1 MRLRNFAAR
10 KRKRGASLVM
20 VLVSMTILTIMGTL
34 FTTIAMRSY
43 QYSYSRMCR
52 QQAYYTA
59 TSSIESLYAKIKTNG
74 GLLNDIVTALDNA
87 YTSLT
92 KGPSEGSS
100 EGSSIGGINIDVT
113 TVRVKIGST
122 GGGEAAAEGV
132 VGSDFFYTYLGEC
145 DLWARYNNAKR
156 TEISLEAEATYN
168 GYSETARAIIA
179 KTNAA
184 ASELKKIFD
193 NTFCLQ
199 SPIST
204 IVAETTHGDIY
215 VSQPIADTDS
225 AVVQNLVENQT
236 ISADDIKA
244 YNTVFAALS
253 ENGITSND
261 HSGVPGQYLRY
272 TNGDII
278 TSGDEGKYNK
288 VLRYGVY
295 GNAQAS
301 TSNASLVGHT
311 KPLDMDNTPLKTS
324 NDIEKPIVNELVN
337 ELWYNDWVELYM
349 FSAAEGGTAVNG
361 DLYSNSKILIGV
373 LDRDTNGV
381 TYLRSWDNT
390 IKRSVFS
397 YNDDKL
403 DNYLN
408 SPEYEYL
415 TLNSEFEHGFK
426 NDVFFN
432 HKMDTLKVDR
442 SVFRLNGD
450 MYLWQDARIENFDS
464 KNVPKSDDENDDGKN
479 NIYAYKNLYID
490 GMYIKTG
497 WTTGANMPTTSN
509 VVVGGD
515 IVVKGN
521 AQIMNAT
528 IYGDV
533 YCYGDE
539 LTIVNCDIYG
549 NVYFTGSNFTADWM
563 HLYKTDGQG
572 GNLVINHD
580 GSNTNVTNYSTRDD
594 YDKKPD
600 NMTEYAWNN
609 NLFGTTHDVGGDNT
623 VYSWG
628 ATITNSDIYGTLWS
642 NVNTH
647 ILISKWDEGGD
658 SIPNYYGDI
667 YVSKYLFIDLIWT
680 YLAKAG
686 NDRIMQEAKDYLTD
700 DDRTSGHRENWLAYY
715 YDIPD
720 EKYEV
725 NDHYDVAATFN
736 CFEYT
741 KPSQVIYAERFQLRT
756 NQSDAQSLK
765 STDVNYLGHLYV
777 GEGGLYID
785 GNEDGHDGRGDGG
798 GNGKEGAYNGLSTKF
813 ESLYT
818 ASAGNIWDV
827 TVSNEIKNETVWYWD
842 GIIRKS
848 TSWYNYHG
856 MNYNGSVSAGEHKGG
871 YNTQLERYI
880 QNESMYRK
888 DGSTSTSSLNFSYM
902 HYIMHSIM
910 QVQDS
915 YAEKFD
921 DPIWKDKLIKIR
933 TWTAPEHSND
943 PGASPSVNYVGGE
956 TGIVYSTDEDVVNV
970 KGYLYYLSKINPAAG
985 SVSGTKG
992 AGDYTLTI
1000 KQSVCFSNWVD
1011 WSAFDRIVID
1021 TSKGN
1026 VYIRFLEGVELGK
1039 KGAKNYDEG
1048 AEVVLTGGSM
1058 VFWYLYENDSYDFKK
1073 PTLQVNS
1080 YTRLGLVSAETG
1092 SGYGYDGLYIIS
1104 NDDSLITMGSNA
1116 VLNGFVYTPHGQV
1129 FIAPAESSYAALNGC
1144 MAIESLIMLSDPDE
1158 WTKTFWDE
1166 VSELLPEG
1174 SAFGQW
1180 ITGGSEAIVD
1190 AIIKQYENI
1199 VFNYV
1204 QPPLIVD
1211 SNFGYGNTVGEIDDF
1226 GKVVWEF
1233 LGYY

>member
-1 MRLRNFAAR
+1 M
-10 KRKRGASLVM
+10 M

-59 TSSIESLYAKIKTNG
+59 TSSVESLYAKIKTNG
-74 GLLNDIVTALDNA
+74 GVLNDIVTALDNA

-179 KTNAA
+179 KTNRA

-225 AVVQNLVENQT
+225 AVVQEL
-236 ISADDIKA
+236 DITA

-253 ENGITSND
+253 KGGTYKG
-261 HSGVPGQYLRY
+261 HSGVPGQYLRD
-272 TNGDII
+272 GDGNII
-278 TSGDEGKYNK
+278 TDENTNEGKYNK
-288 VLRYGVY
+288 VLKVGVY

-311 KPLDMDNTPLKTS
+311 KPLDMDNTLMEKDTS
-324 NDIEKPIVNELVN
+324 TDPATY
-337 ELWYNDWVELYM
+337 WYNDWVELYM
-349 FSAAEGGTAVNG
+349 FSAVDGGTAVNG

-373 LDRDTNGV
+373 LDRDVNGV

-397 YNDDKL
+397 YNGDDPL
-403 DNYLN
+403 NNYLN
-408 SPEYEYL
+408 TNEFNSIK
-415 TLNSEFEHGFK
+415 LNRYFEHGFA
-426 NDVFFN
+426 NDVLFN
-432 HKMDTLKVDR
+432 HEKDPLDVDR

-490 GMYIKTG
+490 GMYIDN
-497 WTTGANMPTTSN
+497 WTFGATMPTTSN

-515 IVVKGN
+515 IVVQGN

-549 NVYFTGSNFTADWM
+549 NVYFTGSNFTADYM
-563 HLYKTDGQG
+563 RLFQTTDTKISTDNGIKIEKKNINSAKG
-572 GNLVINHD
+572 TYTNGIPDKGNLIINCATTD
-580 GSNTNVTNYSTRDD
+580 NLNVTGYDAKAGFGTKDDVGYTD
-594 YDKKPD
+594 YDK
-600 NMTEYAWNN
+600 MLSGETESYR
-609 NLFGTTHDVGGDNT
+609 
-623 VYSWG
+623 WG
-628 ATITNSDIYGTLWS
+628 ATLTNCWVLGTIWS

-647 ILISKWDEGGD
+647 IMCSKWDDGAGHELPD
-658 SIPNYYGDI
+658 YYGDI
-667 YVSKYLFIDLIWT
+667 YVSKYLFIDLIWPYEIEDQKLT
-680 YLAKAG
+680 AIGAG
-686 NDRIMQEAKDYLTD
+686 WDHGQYSPVPPHRQDGQISSYHANWHGFTEKEAEDLGYRTQKQAQAAYDYFADAL
-700 DDRTSGHRENWLAYY
+700 R
-715 YDIPD
+715 
-720 EKYEV
+720 
-725 NDHYDVAATFN
+725 FN
-736 CFEYT
+736 CFEALDPNT
-741 KPSQVIYAERFQLRT
+741 QKIYAERFQFRL
-756 NQSDAQSLK
+756 NQTDGLSGTQDSDVSHLGTLLVGSGGIYVDGNPEGNDEDKWREDVESIQFENIYSMSSAGQMWEYEVNEYGAHFFDVDASTIVNGLNQGCSTIDDSLK
-765 STDVNYLGHLYV
+765 SLLA
-777 GEGGLYID
+777 EL
-785 GNEDGHDGRGDGG
+785 G
-798 GNGKEGAYNGLSTKF
+798 GNGLTSRKEA
-813 ESLYT
+813 
-818 ASAGNIWDV
+818 A
-827 TVSNEIKNETVWYWD
+827 
-842 GIIRKS
+842 
-848 TSWYNYHG
+848 
-856 MNYNGSVSAGEHKGG
+856 
-871 YNTQLERYI
+871 
-880 QNESMYRK
+880 
-888 DGSTSTSSLNFSYM
+888 
-902 HYIMHSIM
+902 
-910 QVQDS
+910 
-915 YAEKFD
+915 FD
-921 DPIWKDKLIKIR
+921 NNAVWKDKLIKIR
-933 TWTAPEHSND
+933 TWTAPKHSTD
-943 PGASPSVNYVGGE
+943 PGASTSVNYVGGE
-956 TGIVYSTDEDVVNV
+956 AGIEYTDASDFKVYLDHLR
-970 KGYLYYLSKINPAAG
+970 KNPAAG
-985 SVSGTKG
+985 SVSGTQG
-992 AGDYTLTI
+992 NGDYTLTI
-1000 KQSVCFSNWVD
+1000 KQSVCFSDWVD
-1011 WSAFDRIVID
+1011 WSAFDKIVID

-1026 VYIRFLEGVELGK
+1026 VYIRFLNGVELGK
-1039 KGAKNYDEG
+1039 KSATNYDEG

-1058 VFWYLYENDSYDFKK
+1058 VFWYLYESDSYDFKK
-1073 PTLQVNS
+1073 PTLQVNP

-1174 SAFGQW
+1174 SAFGYW

-1211 SNFGYGNTVGEIDDF
+1211 FDFSYGNYEGEIDDF

>member
-1 MRLRNFAAR
+1 MRLRHFAAR

-59 TSSIESLYAKIKTNG
+59 TSSVESLYAKIKTNG
-74 GLLNDIVTALDNA
+74 GVLNDIVTALDNA

-225 AVVQNLVENQT
+225 AVVQDL
-236 ISADDIKA
+236 DITA

-253 ENGITSND
+253 AKNGTYNG
-261 HSGVPGQYLRY
+261 HSGVPGQYLRD
-272 TNGDII
+272 GDGNII
-278 TSGDEGKYNK
+278 TSGVEGKYNQVLK
-288 VLRYGVY
+288 VGVY

-301 TSNASLVGHT
+301 TSNASLTGHT
-311 KPLDMDNTPLKTS
+311 KPLDMDNTLMEKDTS
-324 NDIEKPIVNELVN
+324 TDPATY
-337 ELWYNDWVELYM
+337 WYNDWVELYM
-349 FSAAEGGTAVNG
+349 FSAVDGGTAVNG

-373 LDRDTNGV
+373 LDRDVNGV

-397 YNDDKL
+397 YNGDDPL

-408 SPEYEYL
+408 TNEFNGIK
-415 TLNSEFEHGFK
+415 LNSEFEHGFK
-426 NDVFFN
+426 DDVFFN
-432 HKMDTLKVDR
+432 HKTDPLDVDR

-464 KNVPKSDDENDDGKN
+464 KNVPKSDDEDDDGKN

-490 GMYIKTG
+490 GMYIDN
-497 WTTGANMPTTSN
+497 WTSGAAMPTSSN

-515 IVVKGN
+515 IVVRGN

-563 HLYKTDGQG
+563 HLRQTDGQG
-572 GNLVINHD
+572 GNLVINYTGNNTAVTSYAEYYYDED
-580 GSNTNVTNYSTRDD
+580 GE
-594 YDKKPD
+594 KKP
-600 NMTEYAWNN
+600 T
-609 NLFGTTHDVGGDNT
+609 FGTTHDVGNT
-623 VYSWG
+623 PAHSWG
-628 ATITNSDIYGTLWS
+628 ATITNCHIYGTLWS

-647 ILISKWDEGGD
+647 ILCSKWEEGTLGFGGELPD
-658 SIPNYYGDI
+658 YYGNI
-667 YVSKYLFIDLIWT
+667 YVDAYLFIDLTWT
-680 YLAKAG
+680 YLADADDDG
-686 NDRIMQEAKDYLTD
+686 IMQAAKDYLTED
-700 DDRTSGHRENWLAYY
+700 RRTSGHRENWNSNL
-715 YDIPD
+715 
-720 EKYEV
+720 
-725 NDHYDVAATFN
+725 NDDYNTALRFN
-736 CFEYT
+736 CFE
-741 KPSQVIYAERFQLRT
+741 KAGDQVIYADRFQFRLNQVHWRT
-756 NQSDAQSLK
+756 GLEELWYDADISH
-765 STDVNYLGHLYV
+765 LGTLLV
-777 GEGGLYID
+777 GDGGLYID
-785 GNEDGHDGRGDGG
+785 GNPAGNGGNTGHSIQFDNIYSMSAGQRWEYTVHGTEAASDAIGISSKLGQSGCFTIDDSLKSLLAKLG
-798 GNGKEGAYNGLSTKF
+798 GNGLTAHKEA
-813 ESLYT
+813 
-818 ASAGNIWDV
+818 A
-827 TVSNEIKNETVWYWD
+827 
-842 GIIRKS
+842 
-848 TSWYNYHG
+848 
-856 MNYNGSVSAGEHKGG
+856 
-871 YNTQLERYI
+871 
-880 QNESMYRK
+880 
-888 DGSTSTSSLNFSYM
+888 
-902 HYIMHSIM
+902 
-910 QVQDS
+910 
-915 YAEKFD
+915 FD
-921 DPIWKDKLIKIR
+921 DNAVWKDKLIKIR
-933 TWTAPEHSND
+933 TWTAPKHSTD
-943 PGASPSVNYVGGE
+943 PGASTSVNYVGGE
-956 TGIVYSTDEDVVNV
+956 AGIEYTDASDFKVYLDHLR
-970 KGYLYYLSKINPAAG
+970 KNPAAG
-985 SVSGTKG
+985 SVTGKAG
-992 AGDYTLTI
+992 NGDYTLTI
-1000 KQSVCFSNWVD
+1000 KQSVCFSDWVD
-1011 WSAFDRIVID
+1011 WSAFDKIVID

-1058 VFWYLYENDSYDFKK
+1058 VFWYLYESGSYDFNT
-1073 PTLQVNS
+1073 PTLQVNP

-1104 NDDSLITMGSNA
+1104 NDDSLITMGQNA

-1158 WTKTFWDE
+1158 WTETFWDKLGGLFGNT
-1166 VSELLPEG
+1166 S
-1174 SAFGQW
+1174 FGQW
-1180 ITGGSEAIVD
+1180 VTGGSEAIVD

-1211 SNFGYGNTVGEIDDF
+1211 FNFSYGNTEGEISDF
-1226 GKVVWEF
+1226 GQVVWEF

>member
-1 MRLRNFAAR
+1 MRFGRMAGR

-59 TSSIESLYAKIKTNG
+59 TSSVESLYAKIKTNG
-74 GLLNDIVTALDNA
+74 SILNDITTALNDA
-87 YTSLT
+87 YEDLN
-92 KGPSEGSS
+92 GEALG
-100 EGSSIGGINIDVT
+100 IDVT
-113 TVRVKIGST
+113 TIRVKIGST
-122 GGGEAAAEGV
+122 HGDPVTEERAV

-179 KTNAA
+179 KTNRA

-225 AVVQNLVENQT
+225 AVVQDL
-236 ISADDIKA
+236 DITA

-253 ENGITSND
+253 AKNGTYNG
-261 HSGVPGQYLRY
+261 HSGVPGQYLRD
-272 TNGDII
+272 GDGNII
-278 TSGDEGKYNK
+278 TSGVEGKYNQVLK
-288 VLRYGVY
+288 VGVY

-301 TSNASLVGHT
+301 TSNALLVGHT
-311 KPLDMDNTPLKTS
+311 KPLDMDNTLMEKDTS
-324 NDIEKPIVNELVN
+324 TDPATY
-337 ELWYNDWVELYM
+337 WYNDWVELYM
-349 FSAAEGGTAVNG
+349 FSAVKGGTAVNG
-361 DLYSNSKILIGV
+361 DLYADSKILIGV
-373 LDRDTNGV
+373 LDRDVNGV

-397 YNDDKL
+397 YNGDDPL

-408 SPEYEYL
+408 TNEFNGIK
-415 TLNSEFEHGFK
+415 LNRYFEHGFA

-432 HKMDTLKVDR
+432 HEKDPLDVDR

-464 KNVPKSDDENDDGKN
+464 KNVPKSDDEDDDGKN

-490 GMYIKTG
+490 GMYIDN
-497 WTTGANMPTTSN
+497 WTIGATMPTTSN

-515 IVVKGN
+515 IVVQGN

-563 HLYKTDGQG
+563 HLRQTDGQG
-572 GNLVINHD
+572 GNLVINYT
-580 GSNTNVTNYSTRDD
+580 GKNTAVTSYTEYYIDENDE
-594 YDKKPD
+594 KKP
-600 NMTEYAWNN
+600 T
-609 NLFGTTHDVGGDNT
+609 FGTTHDVGNT
-623 VYSWG
+623 PAHSWG

-647 ILISKWDEGGD
+647 LLISKWDEGSN

-680 YLAKAG
+680 YLAKADDDG
-686 NDRIMQEAKDYLTD
+686 IMQAAKDYLTED
-700 DDRTSGHRENWLAYY
+700 RRTSGHRENWLS
-715 YDIPD
+715 D
-720 EKYEV
+720 V
-725 NDHYDVAATFN
+725 NDSYIDALRYN
-736 CFEYT
+736 CFE
-741 KPSQVIYAERFQLRT
+741 KAENGQMIYAGRFQFRLNQTKDISVAQRADVSKLGT
-756 NQSDAQSLK
+756 VLVGNGGIYVDGNPHRHDEEDYHALHPTEGDPNDHSIKFENIYSMSSAGQMWEYNVHGTQNFNVAEKTIKDKLNQSGCSSIDDSLK
-765 STDVNYLGHLYV
+765 SLLAK
-777 GEGGLYID
+777 L
-785 GNEDGHDGRGDGG
+785 G
-798 GNGKEGAYNGLSTKF
+798 GNGLTAHKEA
-813 ESLYT
+813 
-818 ASAGNIWDV
+818 A
-827 TVSNEIKNETVWYWD
+827 
-842 GIIRKS
+842 
-848 TSWYNYHG
+848 
-856 MNYNGSVSAGEHKGG
+856 
-871 YNTQLERYI
+871 
-880 QNESMYRK
+880 
-888 DGSTSTSSLNFSYM
+888 
-902 HYIMHSIM
+902 
-910 QVQDS
+910 
-915 YAEKFD
+915 FD
-921 DPIWKDKLIKIR
+921 DNAVWKDKLIKIR
-933 TWTAPEHSND
+933 TWTAPKHSTD
-943 PGASPSVNYVGGE
+943 PGASTSVNYVGGE
-956 TGIVYSTDEDVVNV
+956 TGIKYSTD
-970 KGYLYYLSKINPAAG
+970 GYLDYLSKNSAAG
-985 SVSGTKG
+985 SVTGTPG
-992 AGDYTLTI
+992 NGDYTLTI
-1000 KQSVCFSNWVD
+1000 KQSVCFSDWVD

-1026 VYIRFLEGVELGK
+1026 VYIRFLNGVELGK
-1039 KGAKNYDEG
+1039 KSATNYDEG

-1058 VFWYLYENDSYDFKK
+1058 TFWYLYESDSYDFKK

-1174 SAFGQW
+1174 SAFGYW

-1211 SNFGYGNTVGEIDDF
+1211 FDFSYGNYEGEVSDF
-1226 GKVVWEF
+1226 GQVVWEF

>member
-1 MRLRNFAAR
+1 MRLRHFAAR

-59 TSSIESLYAKIKTNG
+59 TSSVESLYAKIKTNG
-74 GLLNDIVTALDNA
+74 SILNDITTALNDA
-87 YTSLT
+87 YEDLN
-92 KGPSEGSS
+92 GAALG
-100 EGSSIGGINIDVT
+100 IDVT
-113 TVRVKIGST
+113 TIRVKIGST
-122 GGGEAAAEGV
+122 HGDPVTEERAV

-225 AVVQNLVENQT
+225 AAVQDL
-236 ISADDIKA
+236 DITA

-253 ENGITSND
+253 AKNGTYNG
-261 HSGVPGQYLRY
+261 HSGVPGQYLRD
-272 TNGDII
+272 GDGNII
-278 TSGDEGKYNK
+278 TSGVEGKYNQVLK
-288 VLRYGVY
+288 VGVY

-301 TSNASLVGHT
+301 TSNASLTGHT
-311 KPLDMDNTPLKTS
+311 KPLDMDNTLMEKDTS
-324 NDIEKPIVNELVN
+324 TDPATY
-337 ELWYNDWVELYM
+337 WYNDWVELYM
-349 FSAAEGGTAVNG
+349 FSAVDGGTAVNG

-373 LDRDTNGV
+373 LDRDVNGV

-397 YNDDKL
+397 YNGDDPL

-408 SPEYEYL
+408 TNEFNGIK
-415 TLNSEFEHGFK
+415 LNSEFEHGFK
-426 NDVFFN
+426 DDVFFN
-432 HKMDTLKVDR
+432 HKTDPLDVDR

-464 KNVPKSDDENDDGKN
+464 KNVPKSDDEDDDGKN

-490 GMYIKTG
+490 GMYIDN
-497 WTTGANMPTTSN
+497 WTSGAAMPTSSN

-515 IVVKGN
+515 IVVRGN

-563 HLYKTDGQG
+563 HLRQTDGQG
-572 GNLVINHD
+572 GNLVINYTGNNTAVTSYAEYYYDED
-580 GSNTNVTNYSTRDD
+580 GE
-594 YDKKPD
+594 KKP
-600 NMTEYAWNN
+600 T
-609 NLFGTTHDVGGDNT
+609 FGTTHDVGNT
-623 VYSWG
+623 PAHSWG
-628 ATITNSDIYGTLWS
+628 ATITNCHIYGTLWS

-647 ILISKWDEGGD
+647 ILCSKWEEGTLGFGGELPD
-658 SIPNYYGDI
+658 YYGNI
-667 YVSKYLFIDLIWT
+667 YVDAYLFIDLTWT
-680 YLAKAG
+680 YLADADDDG
-686 NDRIMQEAKDYLTD
+686 IMQAAKDYLTED
-700 DDRTSGHRENWLAYY
+700 RRTSGHRENWNSNL
-715 YDIPD
+715 
-720 EKYEV
+720 
-725 NDHYDVAATFN
+725 NDDYNTALRFN
-736 CFEYT
+736 CFE
-741 KPSQVIYAERFQLRT
+741 KAGDQVIYADRFQFRLNQVHWRT
-756 NQSDAQSLK
+756 GLEELWYDADISH
-765 STDVNYLGHLYV
+765 LGTLLV
-777 GEGGLYID
+777 GDGGLYID
-785 GNEDGHDGRGDGG
+785 GNPAGNGGNTGHSIQFDNIYSMSAGQRWEYTVHGTEAASDAIGISSKLGQSGCFTIDDSLKSLLAKLG
-798 GNGKEGAYNGLSTKF
+798 GNGLTAHKEA
-813 ESLYT
+813 
-818 ASAGNIWDV
+818 A
-827 TVSNEIKNETVWYWD
+827 
-842 GIIRKS
+842 
-848 TSWYNYHG
+848 
-856 MNYNGSVSAGEHKGG
+856 
-871 YNTQLERYI
+871 
-880 QNESMYRK
+880 
-888 DGSTSTSSLNFSYM
+888 
-902 HYIMHSIM
+902 
-910 QVQDS
+910 
-915 YAEKFD
+915 FD
-921 DPIWKDKLIKIR
+921 DNAVWKDKLIKIR
-933 TWTAPEHSND
+933 TWTAPKHSTD
-943 PGASPSVNYVGGE
+943 PGASTSVNYVGGE
-956 TGIVYSTDEDVVNV
+956 AGIEYTDASDFKVYLDHLR
-970 KGYLYYLSKINPAAG
+970 KNPAAG
-985 SVSGTKG
+985 SVTGKAG
-992 AGDYTLTI
+992 NGDYTLTI
-1000 KQSVCFSNWVD
+1000 KQSVCFSDWVD
-1011 WSAFDRIVID
+1011 WSAFDKIVID

-1058 VFWYLYENDSYDFKK
+1058 VFWYLYESVSYDFDT
-1073 PTLQVNS
+1073 PTLEVNP

-1104 NDDSLITMGSNA
+1104 NDDSLITMGTNA

-1158 WTKTFWDE
+1158 WTETFWDKIGG
-1166 VSELLPEG
+1166 LLPEG
-1174 SAFGQW
+1174 SPIRQW

-1211 SNFGYGNTVGEIDDF
+1211 FDFSYGNYEGEVNDF
-1226 GKVVWEF
+1226 GQVVWEF

>member
-1 MRLRNFAAR
+1 MWLRRFAAR

-59 TSSIESLYAKIKTNG
+59 TSSVESLYAKIKTNG
-74 GLLNDIVTALDNA
+74 SILNDITTALNDA
-87 YTSLT
+87 YEDLN
-92 KGPSEGSS
+92 GAALG
-100 EGSSIGGINIDVT
+100 IDVT
-113 TVRVKIGST
+113 TIRVKIGST
-122 GGGEAAAEGV
+122 HGDPVTEERAV

-179 KTNAA
+179 KTNRA

-225 AVVQNLVENQT
+225 AVVQEL
-236 ISADDIKA
+236 DITA
-244 YNTVFAALS
+244 YNKVFAALS
-253 ENGITSND
+253 EGGTYNG

-278 TSGDEGKYNK
+278 TSGVEGKYNEVLK
-288 VLRYGVY
+288 VGVY

-311 KPLDMDNTPLKTS
+311 KPLDMDNTPLTASFIKQPKE
-324 NDIEKPIVNELVN
+324 DD
-337 ELWYNDWVELYM
+337 LWYNDWVELYM
-349 FSAAEGGTAVNG
+349 FSATKGGTAVNG

-373 LDRDTNGV
+373 LDRDVNGV

-397 YNDDKL
+397 YNGDDPL
-403 DNYLN
+403 NNYLN
-408 SPEYEYL
+408 SLEYNNL
-415 TLNSEFEHGFK
+415 TLDNKFEHGFA
-426 NDVFFN
+426 NGDGVAVDVFFN
-432 HKMDTLKVDR
+432 HKTDPLDVGR

-490 GMYIKTG
+490 GMYIDN
-497 WTTGANMPTTSN
+497 WTSGAAMPTSSN

-515 IVVKGN
+515 IVVQGN

-549 NVYFTGSNFTADWM
+549 NVYFTGSNFTADYM
-563 HLYKTDGQG
+563 RLFQTTDTKISTDNGIKIEKENINSAKG
-572 GNLVINHD
+572 TYTNGIPDKGNLIINCTT
-580 GSNTNVTNYSTRDD
+580 NNLNVTGYDEKAGFGTKDDVGYSD
-594 YDKKPD
+594 YDK
-600 NMTEYAWNN
+600 MLSRETEY
-609 NLFGTTHDVGGDNT
+609 
-623 VYSWG
+623 YRWG
-628 ATITNSDIYGTLWS
+628 ATLTNCWVLGTIWS

-647 ILISKWDEGGD
+647 IMCSKWDDGTGHELPD
-658 SIPNYYGDI
+658 YYGDI
-667 YVSKYLFIDLIWT
+667 YVSEYLFIDLIWPYEIADQDLT
-680 YLAKAG
+680 AIGAG
-686 NDRIMQEAKDYLTD
+686 WNHKYNPSGMPTRQDGQISSYHANWHGFTEEEAKKLGITDFWGNGDKDEAQAKYDYFADAL
-700 DDRTSGHRENWLAYY
+700 R
-715 YDIPD
+715 
-720 EKYEV
+720 
-725 NDHYDVAATFN
+725 FN
-736 CFEYT
+736 CFEALDPDT
-741 KPSQVIYAERFQLRT
+741 QKIYAERFQFRL
-756 NQSDAQSLK
+756 NQTGGLSGAQDSDVSHLGTLLVGSGGIYVDGNPEGNDEDKWLNDVESIQFENIYSMSPGRQMWEYEVVGENGAERFEVDASTIVNGLNQGCSTIDDSLK
-765 STDVNYLGHLYV
+765 SLLAK
-777 GEGGLYID
+777 L
-785 GNEDGHDGRGDGG
+785 G
-798 GNGKEGAYNGLSTKF
+798 GNGLTAHKEA
-813 ESLYT
+813 
-818 ASAGNIWDV
+818 A
-827 TVSNEIKNETVWYWD
+827 
-842 GIIRKS
+842 
-848 TSWYNYHG
+848 
-856 MNYNGSVSAGEHKGG
+856 
-871 YNTQLERYI
+871 
-880 QNESMYRK
+880 
-888 DGSTSTSSLNFSYM
+888 
-902 HYIMHSIM
+902 
-910 QVQDS
+910 
-915 YAEKFD
+915 FD
-921 DPIWKDKLIKIR
+921 DNAVWKDKLIKIR
-933 TWTAPEHSND
+933 TWTAPKHSTD
-943 PGASPSVNYVGGE
+943 PGASTSVNYVGGE
-956 TGIVYSTDEDVVNV
+956 AGIEYTDASDFKVYLDHLR
-970 KGYLYYLSKINPAAG
+970 KNPAAG
-985 SVSGTKG
+985 SVTGKAG
-992 AGDYTLTI
+992 NGDYTLTI
-1000 KQSVCFSNWVD
+1000 KQSVCFSDWVD
-1011 WSAFDRIVID
+1011 WSAFDKIVID

-1058 VFWYLYENDSYDFKK
+1058 VFWYLYESVSYDFDT
-1073 PTLQVNS
+1073 PTLEVNP

-1104 NDDSLITMGSNA
+1104 NDDSLITMGTNA

-1158 WTKTFWDE
+1158 WTETFWDKIGG
-1166 VSELLPEG
+1166 LLPEG
-1174 SAFGQW
+1174 SPIRQW

-1190 AIIKQYENI
+1190 AVIKQYENI

-1211 SNFGYGNTVGEIDDF
+1211 FDFSYGNYEGEVNDF
-1226 GKVVWEF
+1226 GQVVWEF

>member
-1 MRLRNFAAR
+1 M
-10 KRKRGASLVM
+10 M

-59 TSSIESLYAKIKTNG
+59 TSSVESLYAKIKTNG
-74 GLLNDIVTALDNA
+74 GVLNDIVTALDNA

-225 AVVQNLVENQT
+225 AVVQDL
-236 ISADDIKA
+236 DITA

-253 ENGITSND
+253 AKNGTYNG
-261 HSGVPGQYLRY
+261 HSGVPGQYLRD
-272 TNGDII
+272 GDGNII
-278 TSGDEGKYNK
+278 TSGVEGKYNQVLK
-288 VLRYGVY
+288 VGVY

-301 TSNASLVGHT
+301 TSNASLTGHT
-311 KPLDMDNTPLKTS
+311 KPLDMDNTLMEKDTS
-324 NDIEKPIVNELVN
+324 TDPATY
-337 ELWYNDWVELYM
+337 WYNDWVELYM
-349 FSAAEGGTAVNG
+349 FSAVDGGTAVNG

-373 LDRDTNGV
+373 LDRDVNGV

-397 YNDDKL
+397 YNGDDPL

-408 SPEYEYL
+408 TNEFNGIK
-415 TLNSEFEHGFK
+415 LNSEFEHGFK
-426 NDVFFN
+426 DDVFFN
-432 HKMDTLKVDR
+432 HKTDPLEVDR

-464 KNVPKSDDENDDGKN
+464 KNVPKSEDENDDGKN

-490 GMYIKTG
+490 GMYIDTG

-515 IVVKGN
+515 IVVRGN

-549 NVYFTGSNFTADWM
+549 NVYFTGSNFTADYM
-563 HLYKTDGQG
+563 RLFQTTDTEISTDGG
-572 GNLVINHD
+572 TKIANINSAKGTYTNGIPDKGNLIINCTT
-580 GSNTNVTNYSTRDD
+580 NLNVTGYDKKAGFGTKDDVGYSD
-594 YDKKPD
+594 YDKKLSGE
-600 NMTEYAWNN
+600 TESYR
-609 NLFGTTHDVGGDNT
+609 
-623 VYSWG
+623 WG
-628 ATITNSDIYGTLWS
+628 ATLTNCWVLGTIWS

-647 ILISKWDEGGD
+647 IMCSKWDDGTGHELPD
-658 SIPNYYGDI
+658 YYGDI
-667 YVSKYLFIDLIWT
+667 YVSEYLFIDLIWPYEIADQDLT
-680 YLAKAG
+680 AIGAGWDHKYNPSGMPTRQDGQISSYHANWHGFTQEEAERLGYKDTLWGDSAQKKA
-686 NDRIMQEAKDYLTD
+686 QAAYDYFADAL
-700 DDRTSGHRENWLAYY
+700 R
-715 YDIPD
+715 
-720 EKYEV
+720 
-725 NDHYDVAATFN
+725 FN
-736 CFEYT
+736 CFEALDPNT
-741 KPSQVIYAERFQLRT
+741 QKIYAERFQFRLNQTDGLSGAQDSDVSHLGTLLVGSGGIYVDGNPEGNDEDKWREDVESIQFENIYSMSPGRQMWEYEVHGKSFFGVDAKNKIIEGL
-756 NQSDAQSLK
+756 NQSGCFTIDDSLK
-765 STDVNYLGHLYV
+765 SLLAKLG
-777 GEGGLYID
+777 
-785 GNEDGHDGRGDGG
+785 GDGLTSR
-798 GNGKEGAYNGLSTKF
+798 KEA
-813 ESLYT
+813 
-818 ASAGNIWDV
+818 A
-827 TVSNEIKNETVWYWD
+827 
-842 GIIRKS
+842 
-848 TSWYNYHG
+848 
-856 MNYNGSVSAGEHKGG
+856 
-871 YNTQLERYI
+871 
-880 QNESMYRK
+880 
-888 DGSTSTSSLNFSYM
+888 
-902 HYIMHSIM
+902 
-910 QVQDS
+910 
-915 YAEKFD
+915 FD
-921 DPIWKDKLIKIR
+921 DNAVWDDKLIKIR
-933 TWTAPEHSND
+933 TWTAPKHSSD
-943 PGASPSVNYVGGE
+943 PGASTSVNYVGEE
-956 TGIVYSTDEDVVNV
+956 TGIEYSTDEDVVNV
-970 KGYLYYLSKINPAAG
+970 KGYLYHLANNPAAG
-985 SVSGTKG
+985 SVTGTPG
-992 AGDYTLTI
+992 NGDYTLTI
-1000 KQSVCFSNWVD
+1000 KQSVCFKNRVD

-1026 VYIRFLEGVELGK
+1026 VYIRFLEGVVLGK
-1039 KGAKNYDEG
+1039 AGAKNYDEG

-1058 VFWYLYENDSYDFKK
+1058 VFWYLYESGSYDFNT
-1073 PTLQVNS
+1073 PTLQVNP

-1104 NDDSLITMGSNA
+1104 NDDSLITMGQNA

-1158 WTKTFWDE
+1158 WTETFWDK
-1166 VSELLPEG
+1166 LGGLFGDG
-1174 SAFGQW
+1174 SFGQW
-1180 ITGGSEAIVD
+1180 VTGGSEAIVD

-1211 SNFGYGNTVGEIDDF
+1211 FDFSYGNTEGEISDF
-1226 GKVVWEF
+1226 GQVVWEF

>member
-1 MRLRNFAAR
+1 MRFGRMAGR

-74 GLLNDIVTALDNA
+74 GVLNDIVTALDNA

-168 GYSETARAIIA
+168 GYSETARAIISR
-179 KTNAA
+179 TNGA

-225 AVVQNLVENQT
+225 AAVQNLVKKQI
-236 ISADDIKA
+236 ISADDIDA

-253 ENGITSND
+253 TSGTSELNKDGIGIGYD
-261 HSGVPGQYLRY
+261 GVPGQYLRY

-278 TSGDEGKYNK
+278 TSGDEGKYNEVLK
-288 VLRYGVY
+288 VGVY

-301 TSNASLVGHT
+301 TSNASLIGHT
-311 KPLDMDNTPLKTS
+311 KPLDMDNRPLTA
-324 NDIEKPIVNELVN
+324 VNIDQPTEDQLP
-337 ELWYNDWVELYM
+337 EEDDLWYNDWVELYM

-397 YNDDKL
+397 YDEDPL

-408 SPEYEYL
+408 SPEYKNL
-415 TLNSEFEHGFK
+415 TLDNKFEHGFA

-432 HKMDTLKVDR
+432 HKTDPLDVDR

-479 NIYAYKNLYID
+479 SIYAYKNLYID
-490 GMYIKTG
+490 GMYIDTG
-497 WTTGANMPTTSN
+497 WTTGATMTTTSN

-515 IVVKGN
+515 IVVQGN

-563 HLYKTDGQG
+563 HLYQTDEQG
-572 GNLVINHD
+572 GNLVINYT
-580 GSNTNVTNYSTRDD
+580 GKNTNVSNYNAS
-594 YDKKPD
+594 
-600 NMTEYAWNN
+600 AG
-609 NLFGTTHDVGGDNT
+609 FGTTLDVGGDNT

-628 ATITNSDIYGTLWS
+628 ATITNCHIYGTLWS

-647 ILISKWDEGGD
+647 ILCSKWEEGTLGYGGELPD
-658 SIPNYYGDI
+658 YYGNI
-667 YVSKYLFIDLIWT
+667 YVDAYLFIDLTWT
-680 YLAKAG
+680 YLAAAG
-686 NDRIMQEAKDYLTD
+686 DDGIINTYYKTDRGYA
-700 DDRTSGHRENWLAYY
+700 SGHRENWNSDLN
-715 YDIPD
+715 
-720 EKYEV
+720 
-725 NDHYDVAATFN
+725 NDYSTALRFN
-736 CFEYT
+736 CFE
-741 KPSQVIYAERFQLRT
+741 KAGDQVIYAERFQFRL
-756 NQSDAQSLK
+756 NQTDLGIRYDSDVSH
-765 STDVNYLGHLYV
+765 LGTLLV
-777 GEGGLYID
+777 GDGGLYID
-785 GNEDGHDGRGDGG
+785 GNPEGHDDLENWWKYSTQFKKIYSMSSAGSIWECTVDGG
-798 GNGKEGAYNGLSTKF
+798 VSYN
-813 ESLYT
+813 
-818 ASAGNIWDV
+818 ASEVTVAGNLKSGTNNITTALSDLYKELMPNGRETAIDDV
-827 TVSNEIKNETVWYWD
+827 EKDTFDK
-842 GIIRKS
+842 
-848 TSWYNYHG
+848 
-856 MNYNGSVSAGEHKGG
+856 NGSVGKVW
-871 YNTQLERYI
+871 T
-880 QNESMYRK
+880 
-888 DGSTSTSSLNFSYM
+888 
-902 HYIMHSIM
+902 
-910 QVQDS
+910 
-915 YAEKFD
+915 
-921 DPIWKDKLIKIR
+921 DKLIKIR
-933 TWTAPEHSND
+933 TWTAPIAGNATQMTSNGLEVQYYGEEV
-943 PGASPSVNYVGGE
+943 PTQGGAQDIN
-956 TGIVYSTDEDVVNV
+956 IDE
-970 KGYLYYLSKINPAAG
+970 G
-985 SVSGTKG
+985 SVADYIKKYPS
-992 AGDYTLTI
+992 AFSVSADGDTLTI
-1000 KQSVCFSNWVD
+1000 SASVTFGARADFS
-1011 WSAFDRIVID
+1011 AYKRVIFD

-1026 VYIRFLEGVELGK
+1026 IYVKFM
-1039 KGAKNYDEG
+1039 KGAVLGNEEAKSYDEG

-1058 VFWYLYENDSYDFKK
+1058 VFWYLYESDSYDFDT
-1073 PTLQVNS
+1073 PTLHVNP

-1104 NDDSLITMGSNA
+1104 NDDSLITMGQNA

-1158 WTKTFWDE
+1158 WTETFWDKLGGLFGNT
-1166 VSELLPEG
+1166 S
-1174 SAFGQW
+1174 FGQW
-1180 ITGGSEAIVD
+1180 VTGGSEAIVD

-1204 QPPLIVD
+1204 QPPLITD
-1211 SNFGYGNTVGEIDDF
+1211 WVGLGALTSEEVNDF

>member
-1 MRLRNFAAR
+1 M
-10 KRKRGASLVM
+10 M

-59 TSSIESLYAKIKTNG
+59 TSSVESLYAKIKTNG
-74 GLLNDIVTALDNA
+74 SILNDITTALNDA
-87 YTSLT
+87 YDQLNGVTP
-92 KGPSEGSS
+92 G
-100 EGSSIGGINIDVT
+100 IDVT
-113 TVRVKIGST
+113 TIRVKIGST
-122 GGGEAAAEGV
+122 HGDPVTEERAV

-179 KTNAA
+179 KTNRA

-225 AVVQNLVENQT
+225 AGVQNLGSSYIT
-236 ISADDIKA
+236 A

-253 ENGITSND
+253 EGGIYNG

-278 TSGDEGKYNK
+278 TSGNEGKYNK

-337 ELWYNDWVELYM
+337 DLWYNDWVELYM

-373 LDRDTNGV
+373 LDRDVNGV

-397 YNDDKL
+397 YDGKDPL

-408 SPEYEYL
+408 SPEYENL

-426 NDVFFN
+426 ADVFFN

-490 GMYIKTG
+490 GMYIETG
-497 WTTGANMPTTSN
+497 WTIGANMPTTSN

-515 IVVKGN
+515 IVVQGN

-563 HLYKTDGQG
+563 HLYQTDGQG

-594 YDKKPD
+594 YDEDNLPD

-609 NLFGTTHDVGGDNT
+609 NFFGTTHDVGGDNT

-667 YVSKYLFIDLIWT
+667 YVSKYLFIDLTWT
-680 YLAKAG
+680 YLANK
-686 NDRIMQEAKDYLTD
+686 NDARIMGEAQDYLTD
-700 DDRTSGHRENWLAYY
+700 DERTSGHRENWLAYY
-715 YDIPD
+715 DDIQD
-720 EKYEV
+720 EDHEV
-725 NDHYDVAATFN
+725 NDDYDIASSYN
-736 CFEYT
+736 CFESYA
-741 KPSQVIYAERFQLRT
+741 SNNVIYADRFQFRT
-756 NQSDAQSLK
+756 NQSDPWGYTIDIS
-765 STDVNYLGHLYV
+765 YLGKLIV
-777 GEGGLYID
+777 GDGGLYID
-785 GNEDGHDGRGDGG
+785 GNGWARDGNDPTYWSWSGSRDSICIV
-798 GNGKEGAYNGLSTKF
+798 ELI
-813 ESLYT
+813 T
-818 ASAGNIWDV
+818 ASYEQGDTGWPFYRPTYDLPQVWDTEIYNDTIYVKGSATERDNQIAGYVNSD
-827 TVSNEIKNETVWYWD
+827 Y
-842 GIIRKS
+842 
-848 TSWYNYHG
+848 
-856 MNYNGSVSAGEHKGG
+856 
-871 YNTQLERYI
+871 
-880 QNESMYRK
+880 
-888 DGSTSTSSLNFSYM
+888 SSLTAALEQQKTTALSAFS
-902 HYIMHSIM
+902 HSNA
-910 QVQDS
+910 VEYESVAFKDN
-915 YAEKFD
+915 A
-921 DPIWKDKLIKIR
+921 IWKDKLIKIR
-933 TWTAPEHSND
+933 TWTAPKHSTD
-943 PGASPSVNYVGGE
+943 PGASTSVNYVGGE
-956 TGIVYSTDEDVVNV
+956 TGIVYSPDKSDVN
-970 KGYLYYLSKINPAAG
+970 GYLYYLSKNSGAG
-985 SVSGTKG
+985 SVSGTQG
-992 AGDYTLTI
+992 NGDYTLTI
-1000 KQSVCFSNWVD
+1000 KQSVCFSNRVD

-1026 VYIRFLEGVELGK
+1026 VYIRFLNGVVLGK
-1039 KGAKNYDEG
+1039 EGAKNYDEG

-1058 VFWYLYENDSYDFKK
+1058 VFWYLYESDSYDFNK
-1073 PTLQVNS
+1073 PTLQVNP

-1104 NDDSLITMGSNA
+1104 NDDSLITMGQNA

-1158 WTKTFWDE
+1158 WTETFWDGLGGLFGNT
-1166 VSELLPEG
+1166 S
-1174 SAFGQW
+1174 FGQW
-1180 ITGGSEAIVD
+1180 IAGGSEAIVD

-1211 SNFGYGNTVGEIDDF
+1211 FNFSYGNTEGEISDF
-1226 GKVVWEF
+1226 GQVVWEF

>member
-1 MRLRNFAAR
+1 MRLRHFAAR

-59 TSSIESLYAKIKTNG
+59 TSSVESLYAKIKTNG
-74 GLLNDIVTALDNA
+74 SILNDITTALNDA
-87 YTSLT
+87 YEDLN
-92 KGPSEGSS
+92 GAALG
-100 EGSSIGGINIDVT
+100 IDVT
-113 TVRVKIGST
+113 TIRVKIGST
-122 GGGEAAAEGV
+122 HGDPVTEERAV

-225 AVVQNLVENQT
+225 AGVQNLGSSYIT
-236 ISADDIKA
+236 A

-253 ENGITSND
+253 EGGIYNG

-278 TSGDEGKYNK
+278 TSGNEGKYNK

-311 KPLDMDNTPLKTS
+311 KPLDMDNSLLTASFINQPEPE
-324 NDIEKPIVNELVN
+324 D
-337 ELWYNDWVELYM
+337 LWYNDWAELYM
-349 FSAAEGGTAVNG
+349 FSAVEGGTAVNG
-361 DLYSNSKILIGV
+361 DLYADSKILIG
-373 LDRDTNGV
+373 LSDRNLSSRA
-381 TYLRSWDNT
+381 YLRRWDNT

-397 YNDDKL
+397 QQFKGETPWWEIWKDLIDDGEL
-403 DNYLN
+403 DNYLQDIRFN
-408 SPEYEYL
+408 KIDL
-415 TLNSEFEHGFK
+415 TGNFEHGFGQ
-426 NDVFFN
+426 DVFFD
-432 HKMDTLKVDR
+432 HYKDGK
-442 SVFRLNGD
+442 SVLDNSLSTFRLNGD
-450 MYLWQDARIENFDS
+450 MYLWEDARIENFDS
-464 KNVPKSDDENDDGKN
+464 YNTANSRENDIFAKKD
-479 NIYAYKNLYID
+479 LYID
-490 GMYIKTG
+490 GLYITG
-497 WTTGANMPTTSN
+497 WNGALMQTTNTVSIGGD
-509 VVVGGD
+509 VVVQ
-515 IVVKGN
+515 GN

-539 LTIVNCDIYG
+539 LTIVSSKIHG
-549 NVYFTGSNFTADWM
+549 NVYFDGDNFTSDDM
-563 HLYKTDGQG
+563 ELE
-572 GNLVINHD
+572 GNLVINYT

-594 YDKKPD
+594 YDEDNLPD

-609 NLFGTTHDVGGDNT
+609 NFFGTTHDVGGDNT

-667 YVSKYLFIDLIWT
+667 YVSKYLFIDLTWT
-680 YLAKAG
+680 YLANK
-686 NDRIMQEAKDYLTD
+686 NDARIMSAAKDCLTD
-700 DDRTSGHRENWLAYY
+700 DERTSGHRENWLAYKNDTGNREDEINDD
-715 YDIPD
+715 YDIASS
-720 EKYEV
+720 Y
-725 NDHYDVAATFN
+725 N
-736 CFEYT
+736 CFE
-741 KPSQVIYAERFQLRT
+741 SCASNNVIYADRFQFRT
-756 NQSDAQSLK
+756 NQSDPWGYTIDIS
-765 STDVNYLGHLYV
+765 YLGKLIV
-777 GEGGLYID
+777 GDGGLYID
-785 GNEDGHDGRGDGG
+785 GNSWATDRNDPTYWSWSGSRDSICIVE
-798 GNGKEGAYNGLSTKF
+798 LI
-813 ESLYT
+813 T
-818 ASAGNIWDV
+818 ASREEGLWETKIDSTRYITGDNVDRQLAGHVASGYSSLSAALEHQKTDALSDFSH
-827 TVSNEIKNETVWYWD
+827 SNAVEYETV
-842 GIIRKS
+842 
-848 TSWYNYHG
+848 
-856 MNYNGSVSAGEHKGG
+856 AF
-871 YNTQLERYI
+871 
-880 QNESMYRK
+880 K
-888 DGSTSTSSLNFSYM
+888 DN
-902 HYIMHSIM
+902 
-910 QVQDS
+910 
-915 YAEKFD
+915 A
-921 DPIWKDKLIKIR
+921 IWKDKLIKIR
-933 TWTAPEHSND
+933 TWSAPKHSDD
-943 PGASPSVNYVGGE
+943 PGASTSVNYVGGE
-956 TGIVYSTDEDVVNV
+956 TGGIKYSTDASDVN
-970 KGYLYYLSKINPAAG
+970 GYLYYLLYKNPAAG
-985 SVSGTKG
+985 SVSGTPG
-992 AGDYTLTI
+992 NGDYTLTI

-1026 VYIRFLEGVELGK
+1026 VYIRFLNGVELGK
-1039 KGAKNYDEG
+1039 KGDEEAKSYDEG

-1058 VFWYLYENDSYDFKK
+1058 VFWYLYESDSYNFKT
-1073 PTLQVNS
+1073 PTLEVNP

-1104 NDDSLITMGSNA
+1104 NDDSLITMGQNA
-1116 VLNGFVYTPHGQV
+1116 VLNGYVYTPYGQV
-1129 FIAPAESSYAALNGC
+1129 FIAPAASSYTALNGC
-1144 MAIESLIMLSDPDE
+1144 MAIESLIMLSTADE
-1158 WTKTFWDE
+1158 LQQSNFGGD
-1166 VSELLPEG
+1166 LPH
-1174 SAFGQW
+1174 FG
-1180 ITGGSEAIVD
+1180 TEAIID
-1190 AIIKQYENI
+1190 AVINQYKNI

-1211 SNFGYGNTVGEIDDF
+1211 FDFSYGNTEGEISDF
-1226 GKVVWEF
+1226 GQVVWEF

>member
-1 MRLRNFAAR
+1 M
-10 KRKRGASLVM
+10 M

-59 TSSIESLYAKIKTNG
+59 TSSVESLYAKIKTNG
-74 GLLNDIVTALDNA
+74 GVLNDIVTALDNA

-225 AVVQNLVENQT
+225 AVVQDL
-236 ISADDIKA
+236 DITA

-253 ENGITSND
+253 AKNGTYNG
-261 HSGVPGQYLRY
+261 HSGVPGQYLRD
-272 TNGDII
+272 GDGNII
-278 TSGDEGKYNK
+278 TSGVEGKYNQVLK
-288 VLRYGVY
+288 VGVY

-301 TSNASLVGHT
+301 TSNASLTGHT
-311 KPLDMDNTPLKTS
+311 KPLDMDNTLMEKDTS
-324 NDIEKPIVNELVN
+324 TDPATY
-337 ELWYNDWVELYM
+337 WYNDWVELYM
-349 FSAAEGGTAVNG
+349 FSAVDGGTAVNG

-373 LDRDTNGV
+373 LDRDVNGV

-397 YNDDKL
+397 YNGDDPL

-408 SPEYEYL
+408 TNEFNGIK
-415 TLNSEFEHGFK
+415 LNSEFEHGFK
-426 NDVFFN
+426 DDVFFN
-432 HKMDTLKVDR
+432 HKTDPLDVDR

-464 KNVPKSDDENDDGKN
+464 KNVPKSDDEDDDGKN

-490 GMYIKTG
+490 GMYIDN
-497 WTTGANMPTTSN
+497 WTSGAAMPTSSN

-515 IVVKGN
+515 IVVRGN

-563 HLYKTDGQG
+563 HLRQTDGQG
-572 GNLVINHD
+572 GNLVINYTGNNTAVTSYAEYYYDED
-580 GSNTNVTNYSTRDD
+580 GE
-594 YDKKPD
+594 KKP
-600 NMTEYAWNN
+600 T
-609 NLFGTTHDVGGDNT
+609 FGTTHDVGNT
-623 VYSWG
+623 PAHSWG
-628 ATITNSDIYGTLWS
+628 ATITNCHIYGTLWS

-647 ILISKWDEGGD
+647 ILCSKWEEGTLGFGGELPD
-658 SIPNYYGDI
+658 YYGNI
-667 YVSKYLFIDLIWT
+667 YVDAYLFIDLTWT
-680 YLAKAG
+680 YLADADDDG
-686 NDRIMQEAKDYLTD
+686 IMQAAKDYLTED
-700 DDRTSGHRENWLAYY
+700 RRTSGHRENWNSNL
-715 YDIPD
+715 
-720 EKYEV
+720 
-725 NDHYDVAATFN
+725 NDDYNTALRFN
-736 CFEYT
+736 CFE
-741 KPSQVIYAERFQLRT
+741 KAGDQVIYADRFQFRLNQVHWRT
-756 NQSDAQSLK
+756 GLEELWYDADISH
-765 STDVNYLGHLYV
+765 LGTLLV
-777 GEGGLYID
+777 GDGGLYID
-785 GNEDGHDGRGDGG
+785 GNPAGNGGNTGHSIQFDNIYSMSAGQRWEYTVHGTEAASDAIGISSKLGQSGCFTIDDSLKSLLAKLG
-798 GNGKEGAYNGLSTKF
+798 GNGLTAHKEA
-813 ESLYT
+813 
-818 ASAGNIWDV
+818 A
-827 TVSNEIKNETVWYWD
+827 
-842 GIIRKS
+842 
-848 TSWYNYHG
+848 
-856 MNYNGSVSAGEHKGG
+856 
-871 YNTQLERYI
+871 
-880 QNESMYRK
+880 
-888 DGSTSTSSLNFSYM
+888 
-902 HYIMHSIM
+902 
-910 QVQDS
+910 
-915 YAEKFD
+915 FD
-921 DPIWKDKLIKIR
+921 DNAVWKDKLIKIR
-933 TWTAPEHSND
+933 TWTAPKHSTD
-943 PGASPSVNYVGGE
+943 PGASTSVNYVGGE
-956 TGIVYSTDEDVVNV
+956 AGIEYTDASDFKVYLDHLR
-970 KGYLYYLSKINPAAG
+970 KNPAAG
-985 SVSGTKG
+985 SVTGKAG
-992 AGDYTLTI
+992 NGDYTLTI
-1000 KQSVCFSNWVD
+1000 KQSVCFSDWVD
-1011 WSAFDRIVID
+1011 WSAFDKIVID

-1058 VFWYLYENDSYDFKK
+1058 VFWYLYESVSYDFDT
-1073 PTLQVNS
+1073 PTLEVNP

-1104 NDDSLITMGSNA
+1104 NDDSLITMGTNA

-1158 WTKTFWDE
+1158 WTETFWDKIGG
-1166 VSELLPEG
+1166 LLPEG
-1174 SAFGQW
+1174 SPIRQW

-1211 SNFGYGNTVGEIDDF
+1211 FDFSYGNYEGEVNDF
-1226 GKVVWEF
+1226 GQVVWEF

>member
-1 MRLRNFAAR
+1 MWLRRFAAR

-74 GLLNDIVTALDNA
+74 GVLNDIVTALDNA

-122 GGGEAAAEGV
+122 HGDPVTEERAV

-145 DLWARYNNAKR
+145 DLWARYNNVKR

-179 KTNAA
+179 KTNRA

-225 AVVQNLVENQT
+225 AAVQNLVENKT
-236 ISADDIKA
+236 ISATDIKA
-244 YNTVFAALS
+244 YNTVFADLS
-253 ENGITSND
+253 ENGASD
-261 HSGVPGQYLRY
+261 SGYAGVPGQYLRY
-272 TNGDII
+272 ANGNII
-278 TSGDEGKYNK
+278 TSGDEGKYNT

-311 KPLDMDNTPLKTS
+311 KPLDMDNTPLTASFIRQPKE
-324 NDIEKPIVNELVN
+324 DD
-337 ELWYNDWVELYM
+337 LWYNDWVELYM
-349 FSAAEGGTAVNG
+349 FSAVDRGTAVNG
-361 DLYSNSKILIGV
+361 DLYADSKILIGV
-373 LDRDTNGV
+373 LDRDANGV

-397 YNDDKL
+397 YNGDDPL

-408 SPEYEYL
+408 SLEYNNL
-415 TLNSEFEHGFK
+415 TLDNKFEHGFAD
-426 NDVFFN
+426 DVFFN
-432 HKMDTLKVDR
+432 HKTDPLEVDR

-450 MYLWQDARIENFDS
+450 MYLWEDARIENFDS
-464 KNVPKSDDENDDGKN
+464 KNVPKSEDENDDGKN
-479 NIYAYKNLYID
+479 SIYAYKNLYID

-497 WTTGANMPTTSN
+497 WTTGATMPTTSN

-515 IVVKGN
+515 IVVQGN

-563 HLYKTDGQG
+563 HLYQTDEQG
-572 GNLVINHD
+572 GNLVINYT
-580 GSNTNVTNYSTRDD
+580 GKNTSVSN
-594 YDKKPD
+594 YD
-600 NMTEYAWNN
+600 ASAG
-609 NLFGTTHDVGGDNT
+609 FGTTADVGGGDNSA
-623 VYSWG
+623 YSWG
-628 ATITNSDIYGTLWS
+628 ATITNCDIYGTLWS

-647 ILISKWDEGGD
+647 LLISKWDEGSN

-680 YLAKAG
+680 YLADAG
-686 NDRIMQEAKDYLTD
+686 DDGIMQAAKDYLTD
-700 DDRTSGHRENWLAYY
+700 DERTSGHRENWLSG
-715 YDIPD
+715 
-720 EKYEV
+720 V
-725 NDHYDVAATFN
+725 NDSYIDALRYN
-736 CFEYT
+736 CFE
-741 KPSQVIYAERFQLRT
+741 KAENGQMIYAGRFQFRL
-756 NQSDAQSLK
+756 NQTKDISVAQRADVSKLGTVLVGNGGIYVDGNPHRHDEEDYHALHPNEGDPYDHSIKFENIYSMSSAGQMWEYNVSGTQNYNVAEKTIKDLLGQSGCVTIDDSLK
-765 STDVNYLGHLYV
+765 SLLAELG
-777 GEGGLYID
+777 
-785 GNEDGHDGRGDGG
+785 GDGLTSH
-798 GNGKEGAYNGLSTKF
+798 KEA
-813 ESLYT
+813 
-818 ASAGNIWDV
+818 A
-827 TVSNEIKNETVWYWD
+827 
-842 GIIRKS
+842 
-848 TSWYNYHG
+848 
-856 MNYNGSVSAGEHKGG
+856 
-871 YNTQLERYI
+871 
-880 QNESMYRK
+880 
-888 DGSTSTSSLNFSYM
+888 
-902 HYIMHSIM
+902 
-910 QVQDS
+910 
-915 YAEKFD
+915 FD
-921 DPIWKDKLIKIR
+921 DNAVWKDKLIKVR
-933 TWTAPEHSND
+933 TWSAPKHSID
-943 PGASPSVNYVGGE
+943 PGASTSVNYVGGE
-956 TGIVYSTDEDVVNV
+956 TGIVYSTDASDVN
-970 KGYLYYLSKINPAAG
+970 GYLYYLSKNPAAG
-985 SVSGTKG
+985 SVTGTPG
-992 AGDYTLTI
+992 NGDYTLTI

-1026 VYIRFLEGVELGK
+1026 VYIRFLNGVMLGK
-1039 KGAKNYDEG
+1039 EGAKNYDEG

-1058 VFWYLYENDSYDFKK
+1058 VFWYLYESDSYDFAK
-1073 PTLQVNS
+1073 PTLQVNP

-1104 NDDSLITMGSNA
+1104 NDDSLITMGQNA

-1158 WTKTFWDE
+1158 WTETFWDGLGGLFGNT
-1166 VSELLPEG
+1166 S
-1174 SAFGQW
+1174 FGQW
-1180 ITGGSEAIVD
+1180 IAGGSEAIVD

-1211 SNFGYGNTVGEIDDF
+1211 FDFSYGNTEGEVNDF
-1226 GKVVWEF
+1226 GQVVWEF

>member
-1 MRLRNFAAR
+1 MRLRHFAAR

-59 TSSIESLYAKIKTNG
+59 TSSVESLYAKIKTNG
-74 GLLNDIVTALDNA
+74 SILNDITTALNNA
-87 YTSLT
+87 YDQL
-92 KGPSEGSS
+92 KGEALG
-100 EGSSIGGINIDVT
+100 IDVT

-122 GGGEAAAEGV
+122 HGDPVTEERAV

-225 AVVQNLVENQT
+225 AAVQNLVDNRT
-236 ISADDIKA
+236 ISEGDIKA

-253 ENGITSND
+253 TSGTSELNKDGIGIGYD
-261 HSGVPGQYLRY
+261 GVPGQYLRY

-288 VLRYGVY
+288 VLKYGVY
-295 GNAQAS
+295 GHAQAS
-301 TSNASLVGHT
+301 TSDASLIGHT

-324 NDIEKPIVNELVN
+324 NDIKQPKASD
-337 ELWYNDWVELYM
+337 LWYNDWVELYM
-349 FSAAEGGTAVNG
+349 FSAVDGGTAVNG
-361 DLYSNSKILIGV
+361 DLYADSKILIGV
-373 LDRDTNGV
+373 LDRDVNGV

-397 YNDDKL
+397 YDGKDPL

-408 SPEYEYL
+408 SPEYENL
-415 TLNSEFEHGFK
+415 TLDNKKLDNKFEHGFVK
-426 NDVFFN
+426 DGLAVDVFFN
-432 HKMDTLKVDR
+432 HKTDPLDVGR

-450 MYLWQDARIENFDS
+450 MYLWEDARIENFDS
-464 KNVPKSDDENDDGKN
+464 KNVPKSEDENDDGKN

-490 GMYIKTG
+490 GMYITN
-497 WTTGANMPTTSN
+497 WTIGATMPTTSN

-515 IVVKGN
+515 IVVQGN

-563 HLYKTDGQG
+563 HLHQTDGQG
-572 GNLVINHD
+572 GNLVINYTGNNTAVTSYAEYYYDED
-580 GSNTNVTNYSTRDD
+580 GE
-594 YDKKPD
+594 KKP
-600 NMTEYAWNN
+600 T
-609 NLFGTTHDVGGDNT
+609 FGTTHDVGNT
-623 VYSWG
+623 PAHSWG

-647 ILISKWDEGGD
+647 ILISKWYEGGD

-667 YVSKYLFIDLIWT
+667 YVSKYLFIDLTWT
-680 YLAKAG
+680 YLANK
-686 NDRIMQEAKDYLTD
+686 NDARIMGEAQDYLTD
-700 DDRTSGHRENWLAYY
+700 DKRTSGHRENWLAYY
-715 YDIPD
+715 DDIQD
-720 EKYEV
+720 EDHEV
-725 NDHYDVAATFN
+725 NDDYDIASSYN
-736 CFEYT
+736 CFESYA
-741 KPSQVIYAERFQLRT
+741 SNNVIYADRFQFRT
-756 NQSDAQSLK
+756 NQSDPLGYTIDIS
-765 STDVNYLGHLYV
+765 YLGKLIV
-777 GEGGLYID
+777 GDGGLYID
-785 GNEDGHDGRGDGG
+785 GNGWWARDGKDPKHWSW
-798 GNGKEGAYNGLSTKF
+798 NGSRNSICIVELI
-813 ESLYT
+813 T
-818 ASAGNIWDV
+818 ASYEEGDTGWPFYNPKYDLPQVWDTKINDTEYVKGSPTERDNKLANYV
-827 TVSNEIKNETVWYWD
+827 TS
-842 GIIRKS
+842 GC
-848 TSWYNYHG
+848 
-856 MNYNGSVSAGEHKGG
+856 
-871 YNTQLERYI
+871 
-880 QNESMYRK
+880 
-888 DGSTSTSSLNFSYM
+888 SSLTAALEWQKTDALSAFS
-902 HYIMHSIM
+902 HSNADEYES
-910 QVQDS
+910 V
-915 YAEKFD
+915 AFD
-921 DPIWKDKLIKIR
+921 DNAVWEDKLIKIR
-933 TWTAPEHSND
+933 TWTAPKHSID
-943 PGASPSVNYVGGE
+943 PGASTSVNYVGGE
-956 TGIVYSTDEDVVNV
+956 TGIEYNSTD
-970 KGYLYYLSKINPAAG
+970 GYLDHLSKNPAAG
-985 SVSGTKG
+985 SVTGTPG
-992 AGDYTLTI
+992 NGDYTLTI
-1000 KQSVCFSNWVD
+1000 KQSVYFSDWVD

-1026 VYIRFLEGVELGK
+1026 VYIRFLNGVELGK

-1058 VFWYLYENDSYDFKK
+1058 VFWYLYESDSYDFKK
-1073 PTLQVNS
+1073 PTLQVNP

-1116 VLNGFVYTPHGQV
+1116 VLNGFVYTPRGQV

-1180 ITGGSEAIVD
+1180 IAGGSEAIVD

-1211 SNFGYGNTVGEIDDF
+1211 FNFGYGNTVGEVNDF
-1226 GKVVWEF
+1226 GQVVWEF